1 MGKNSLSL
9 LKLIGIA
16 IVAAIIATNISN
28 AQTPLKVR
36 NNGLVHICEP
46 TTITIANPPI
56 VLSTFQRARLGFG
69 ELSSNNNPHYEIGK
83 GLYTTLISFSGYI
96 TGLYFGGYESN
107 QNVLATYMFL
117 NDKGLSIGYGMG
129 GVGYTNCKLDVN
141 GEVRSFGNVLTSDRR
156 YKKDIKPLAED
167 FDKLSKL
174 NSIKYKR
181 SSEVLKNKLEDL
193 KNNKE
198 KYSEAEAKEH
208 YEMMFA
214 SLETQIQEADADTTT
229 RFGFIAQELR
239 ELYPELVVEDNE
251 GYLAVNYIGMIP
263 VLVEAIKEQQNT
275 INKQQEQINEL
286 LGKGFEKPNT
296 AVVTSTAKLY
306 QNNPNPF
313 SENTEIKYY
322 IPENASSAMI
332 CIYDLVGSQIM
343 RFDLRDKGYSSLT
356 VRGRE
361 LKAGMYIY
369 ALLVDGK
376 EIDNKR
382 MILTE

>member
-1 MGKNSLSL
+1 ML
-9 LKLIGIA
+9 
-16 IVAAIIATNISN
+16 
-28 AQTPLKVR
+28 
-36 NNGLVHICEP
+36 
-46 TTITIANPPI
+46 
-56 VLSTFQRARLGFG
+56 F
-69 ELSSNNNPHYEIGK
+69 
-83 GLYTTLISFSGYI
+83 
-96 TGLYFGGYESN
+96 
-107 QNVLATYMFL
+107 
-117 NDKGLSIGYGMG
+117 NDKGLSIGRGMTE
-129 GVGYTNCKLDVN
+129 VGLSNCKLDVN
-141 GEVRSFGNVLTSDRR
+141 GKARIELIVHDSDKRL
-156 YKKDIKPLAED
+156 KKDIKPLVED

-181 SSEVLKNKLEDL
+181 SSEVLKSKLEDL

-198 KYSEAEAKEH
+198 KYSEAKEH

-263 VLVEAIKEQQNT
+263 VLVEAIKEL
-275 INKQQEQINEL
+275 KAEINEL
-286 LGKGFEKPNT
+286 KGKDFEKTTNT
-296 AVVTSTAKLY
+296 QIISTAKLY

-332 CIYDLVGSQIM
+332 CIYDLIGSQIM
-343 RFDLRDKGYSSLT
+343 RFDLRDRGYSSLT

-382 MILTE
+382 MILTGE